1 MAEKTIDFGFEK
13 VPLSEKAGRV
23 RGVFDSVAPSY
34 DVMND
39 AMSLGIHRIWK
50 NLTIAKLNPQPG
62 ECLIDVA
69 GGTGDLARRFIR
81 RAQEVRLRRGGL
93 AAKAIICDI
102 NAEMLMAGIDPKKD
116 KGLDLTRVCGDAQNL
131 PFSDD
136 YADAITIGFGIRN
149 VTDRAQAL
157 RDFYR
162 VLKPGGRLFILEFST
177 PTDKALRAIYDAY
190 SYNVIPKLGGWLA
203 NDAPSY
209 QYLVES
215 IRQFPRQEPF
225 ANMISQAGFTRVGYQ
240 DFTGGIAALHWGWKI

>member
-93 AAKAIICDI
+93 AAKAII
-102 NAEMLMAGIDPKKD
+102 
-116 KGLDLTRVCGDAQNL
+116 
-131 PFSDD
+131 
-136 YADAITIGFGIRN
+136 
-149 VTDRAQAL
+149 
-157 RDFYR
+157 
-162 VLKPGGRLFILEFST
+162 
-177 PTDKALRAIYDAY
+177 
-190 SYNVIPKLGGWLA
+190 
-203 NDAPSY
+203 
-209 QYLVES
+209 
-215 IRQFPRQEPF
+215 
-225 ANMISQAGFTRVGYQ
+225 
-240 DFTGGIAALHWGWKI
+240 